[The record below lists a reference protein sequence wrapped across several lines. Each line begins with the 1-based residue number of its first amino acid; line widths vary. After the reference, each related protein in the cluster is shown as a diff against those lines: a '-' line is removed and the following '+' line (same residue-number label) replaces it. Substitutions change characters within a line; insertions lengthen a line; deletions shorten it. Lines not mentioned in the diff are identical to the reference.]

1 MFFSPLTDYKVTGT
15 YNIILCRKRKCLG
28 AVFMRR
34 RRRQSRYTLF
44 IHRVIYLQ
52 IELIRLYDG
61 VFESRTK
68 RNNLF
73 SR

>member
-1 MFFSPLTDYKVTGT
+1 MKMF
-15 YNIILCRKRKCLG
+15 G
-28 AVFMRR
+28 AVFMQRW
-34 RRRQSRYTLF
+34 QSQYTLF

-52 IELIRLYDG
+52 IELIRIYDG

-73 SR
+73 PR